1 MEYLDYCRKIP
12 IKGEYDVV
20 VIGGGTAGV
29 PAAVTAA
36 RNNLKTLI
44 IEKNGFFGGMSTAGM
59 VGPFMTN
66 YDVKGKERIIRG
78 IFDEV
83 VKRLIEKGG
92 AIDPQYIRAGTSYTS
107 FLVKGH
113 DHVTPFNHE
122 HLKIVW
128 DEMLRESGCECL
140 LHTHFVDAI
149 RNGNNIESVVIHNK
163 SGLQAIKAK
172 TFIDCSGDAD
182 LATVSGT
189 RARIGIGINRE
200 MQPATMFFRID
211 HVNTELI
218 RKHAEEN
225 KEKIRPFYGLFS
237 WILEDAKKN
246 GTWDIQREE
255 ICMFEGVES
264 GDYRINTTRI
274 NNVDPT
280 NPEELTAAE
289 MEGRV
294 QAWKVY
300 KFLKEN
306 IPGCENARFVE
317 CATTVGF
324 RESRHITGE
333 YELNKDDILNGRIF
347 EDRILLSGTSI
358 DIHAEEGVKGGGL
371 YFTVQ
376 NGDYF
381 TVPYRSLVPIGVDN
395 LIVAGK
401 CISAS
406 KEAFAAIRMM
416 PCCIAM
422 GEAAGVAA
430 GIAVEDKK
438 AFRDIDVDLLKRRLA
453 DRGAELKI

>member
-1 MEYLDYCRKIP
+1 MEYLDYRRKIP

-29 PAAVTAA
+29 PAAVTSA

-44 IEKNGFFGGMSTAGM
+44 IEKNGFFGGMSTAGL
-59 VGPFMTN
+59 VGPFMTS
-66 YDVKGKERIIRG
+66 YDVRGKERIIRG

-83 VKRLIEKGG
+83 IKRLIEKGG

-113 DHVTPFNHE
+113 DHVTPFNHK

-149 RNGNNIESVVIHNK
+149 RNGNNIESVIIHNK

-182 LATVSGT
+182 LATVSG
-189 RARIGIGINRE
+189 ARVRVGNGTNKE

-211 HVNTELI
+211 NVNTELI
-218 RKHAEEN
+218 RKNAEEN

-237 WILEDAKKN
+237 WILEDAKKK

-274 NNVDPT
+274 NDVDPT
-280 NPEELTAAE
+280 NPEDLTAAE

-317 CATTVGF
+317 SATTVGF

-358 DIHAEEGVKGGGL
+358 DIHTEEGVKGGGIYL
-371 YFTVQ
+371 TVQ

-381 TVPYRSLVPIGVDN
+381 TVPYRALVPIGIDN

-430 GIAVEDKK
+430 GIAIEDKK
-438 AFRDIDVDLLKRRLA
+438 AFRDIDVNLLKRRLA